1 MEKIFIT
8 VVVLY
13 ALFVAI
19 YLLRLKIGKRRRKNI
34 IGEGSTIQETGRLK
48 SDIVGKSQFDLS
60 AAKPL
65 TAKSEPLAAS
75 SPKMENQQ
83 EIPDTFVPPNEV
95 KSSPEV
101 PQEEL
106 DEAFSDTPPDEDNE
120 PMDIDYPLEYE
131 ATEVNENES
140 DDDEEEETEEVEG
153 TAQAVLASGVQ
164 FDDLG
169 NAVRTVNKTDKA
181 TPEQKLKAGNT
192 LLEIRQTDMFEQVV
206 SGKPD
211 AKRIVTDLMA
221 ESLSAFYE
229 RKDKEAG
236 TTGSGK
242 KAPDN
247 FNIRDFA

>member
-8 VVVLY
+8 VVILY
-13 ALFVAI
+13 ALFVGI
-19 YLLRLKIGKRRRKNI
+19 YLLRLKVGKRRKKNI

-48 SDIVGKSQFDLS
+48 SDIVGKSRFDLS

-75 SPKMENQQ
+75 SPKTENPT
-83 EIPDTFVPPNEV
+83 ENPDTFVPPNEV
-95 KSSPEV
+95 KPSAEV

-120 PMDIDYPLEYE
+120 PMEIDYALEYE
-131 ATEVNENES
+131 AEENE
-140 DDDEEEETEEVEG
+140 DEPEDEEEEVEG
-153 TAQAVLASGVQ
+153 TAQAALASGVQ

-169 NAVRTVNKTDKA
+169 NMVRTVNRKDEA
-181 TPEQKLKAGNT
+181 TPEQKQKAGNT
-192 LLEIRQTDMFEQVV
+192 LLEMRQTDMFEQVV

-211 AKRIVTDLMA
+211 AKKIVSDLMA

-229 RKDKEAG
+229 LKDKEAG

-242 KAPDN
+242 KAPDS

>member
-48 SDIVGKSQFDLS
+48 SDIVGKSQFDLN

-75 SPKMENQQ
+75 SSKMENQQ

-101 PQEEL
+101 PH
-106 DEAFSDTPPDEDNE
+106 DEDNE
-120 PMDIDYPLEYE
+120 PMDIDYSLEYE
-131 ATEVNENES
+131 ADENE
-140 DDDEEEETEEVEG
+140 DEPEDEDEEVEG
-153 TAQAVLASGVQ
+153 TAQTALASGVQ

-169 NAVRTVNKTDKA
+169 NMVRTVNRKDEA
-181 TPEQKLKAGNT
+181 TPEQKKKAGDT
-192 LLEIRQTDMFEQVV
+192 LLEIRQTDLFEQVV

-236 TTGSGK
+236 TMGSEK
-242 KAPDN
+242 KAPDT